1 MASVAIAYNAGNFKP
16 AKGLKQGYFDG
27 SKYYGEAFF
36 DWLRLSKTVR
46 LDGITISTGGGSPLP
61 PPSAIAA
68 TGPLYEVDVI
78 SDPLTLR
85 SEPKISPQNKIVSL
99 PDGHIVR
106 ALTNKKINGF
116 LEVETSLMGAQYR
129 GFAFAKYLKMATGID
144 SVPVLSPD
152 ITPPVSGI
160 VAVYMPRKQ
169 STQTKR
175 TEYANALS
183 LNEPGQPD
191 RKGSSPDEL
200 RAELAA
206 IIDWLAVDKKK
217 HLRYQPYDQKTFC
230 NIYTHD
236 FCYLA
241 GVYLPRVWWTPK
253 AIELLGQEKTVQPLL
268 GNTIEE
274 QRANSLFR
282 WLRDFGMR
290 FGWRQTGNLN
300 SLQKEVN
307 QGAIGLI
314 VARRKE
320 DGRSGHI
327 VMIVPETMDQRAKR
341 NPEGDVIAPLQSQ
354 AGSINFRYGTGRLNW
369 WKDDRFAEWAFWMHA

>member
-1 MASVAIAYNAGNFKP
+1 
-16 AKGLKQGYFDG
+16 
-27 SKYYGEAFF
+27 
-36 DWLRLSKTVR
+36 
-46 LDGITISTGGGSPLP
+46 
-61 PPSAIAA
+61 
-68 TGPLYEVDVI
+68 
-78 SDPLTLR
+78 
-85 SEPKISPQNKIVSL
+85 L

-116 LEVETSLMGAQYR
+116 LEVETSLMGAHYR

-152 ITPPVSGI
+152 ITTPVSGI

-282 WLRDFGMR
+282 WLCDFGMR